1 MNQMNRALRH
11 LLIPS
16 LLPIAFFAVAAT
28 PVEVLGCRNRGLLA
42 LLIAFVSVLAAIAA
56 SVRAVEVRRQ
66 GEAEVSRWVATA
78 LILAIP
84 PVALIFLA

>member
-1 MNQMNRALRH
+1 MSRVFLH
-11 LLIPS
+11 ILIPS

-42 LLIAFVSVLAAIAA
+42 LLIAFVSVLAGIWAA
-56 SVRAVEVRRQ
+56 VRAVQGRRR

-84 PVALIFLA
+84 PVALLFLA

>member
-1 MNQMNRALRH
+1 MKLLH
-11 LLIPS
+11 YLLIPS

-42 LLIAFVSVLAAIAA
+42 LLIAFVSVLTGLAAA
-56 SVRAVEVRRQ
+56 VRAVQERRR
-66 GEAEVSRWVATA
+66 GEADSGRWVATA

-84 PVALIFLA
+84 PVVLLFLA

>member
-1 MNQMNRALRH
+1 MNNMNFLH
-11 LLIPS
+11 HVIIHS

-42 LLIAFVSVLAAIAA
+42 LFIAFVSILAGLAAA
-56 SVRAVEVRRQ
+56 VRAVLGRRR
-66 GEAEVSRWVATA
+66 GEADAGRWMVSA

-84 PVALIFLA
+84 PVALLFLA

>member
-1 MNQMNRALRH
+1 MMLRFI
-11 LLIPS
+11 IPS

-42 LLIAFVSVLAAIAA
+42 LLIAFVSVVAGLGAAIRAA
-56 SVRAVEVRRQ
+56 KGRRR
-66 GEAEVSRWVATA
+66 GEAEAVRWVVSA

>member
-1 MNQMNRALRH
+1 MNMNFLH
-11 LLIPS
+11 HVIIPS

-42 LLIAFVSVLAAIAA
+42 LLIAFVSVLAGLAA
-56 SVRAVEVRRQ
+56 AVRAVQGRR
-66 GEAEVSRWVATA
+66 GEADSSRWVVSA

-84 PVALIFLA
+84 PVALLFLA